1 MKFHFLDDSQGDETG
16 GVINE
21 TGGVINETGGV
32 VKLCSTTRGHDMN
45 PYHA

>member
-1 MKFHFLDDSQGDETG
+1 MKFHFLDDSQGD
-16 GVINE
+16 E